1 MERRLGGE
9 GRMKEVDPTD
19 DKFSKEIIDWW
30 VKWVRI
36 HNKKVISQEEA
47 EKDLD
52 HLQEFISCLKS
63 LYTKK

>member
-1 MERRLGGE
+1 MDRTFHGERR
-9 GRMKEVDPTD
+9 MKDVDPSE
-19 DKFSKEIIDWW
+19 DKFSKEIVDWW

-52 HLQEFISCLKS
+52 HLQEFISSLKS
-63 LYTKK
+63 LYSKK

>member
-1 MERRLGGE
+1 
-9 GRMKEVDPTD
+9 MKDVDPTN
-19 DKFSKEIIDWW
+19 DKFSKEIVDWW

-52 HLQEFISCLKS
+52 HLQEFISSLKS
-63 LYTKK
+63 LYNKK